1 MISIDTQFWII
12 RGGDEHHNYGDPF
25 TFSVTVVKISQ
36 DEVEFRGLNGRI
48 RLKDAKRIKEV
59 FNALGFKKGTWERKK

>member
-1 MISIDTQFWII
+1 MISVDPQFWII

-25 TFSVTVVKISQ
+25 TFSVTAVKISN
-36 DEVEFRGLNGRI
+36 EEIEFRGLNGRI

-59 FNALGFKKGTWERKK
+59 FNALGFSKGNWERKK

>member
-25 TFSVTVVKISQ
+25 TFSVTAVKISQ

-59 FNALGFKKGTWERKK
+59 FNALGFKKGT

>member
-1 MISIDTQFWII
+1 MISVDPQFWII

-25 TFSVTVVKISQ
+25 TFSVVAVKISS
-36 DEVEFRGLNGRI
+36 EEIEFRGLNGRI

-59 FNALGFKKGTWERKK
+59 FNALGFSKGTWERKK